1 MKGLCGM
8 SKRNAIRLT
17 SLAVALLLVIIGMAI
32 KNGRENNYYEL
43 QLKNEYSKAVEE
55 LTAGVNNISLL
66 LKKSEYSSG
75 AEAINSIAGEII
87 AEAQIS
93 KNALSRL
100 PIDNGSLNGLN
111 KFLSQVGNYTLYLAK
126 VIASG
131 GELSKEQK
139 KNVQSLSDSAEK
151 ISDIINDAGAKF
163 NNIEYWSK
171 EINKALPEENIS
183 SSLSTIE
190 DELSD
195 YPTLIYDGPY
205 SDHILEKEALMI
217 SDAFE
222 ITEEKALET
231 ALKTVGSTPEDLK
244 LKGAAKGHI
253 DSYVFGNDWAS
264 VSVSRF
270 GGYPVY
276 MRKTRHI
283 TASNIE
289 YNQAIKN
296 AKRYLDEIGIVDM
309 TETYYY
315 TDEGVCV
322 INFAFVDGQTLCYT
336 DLIKVGVA
344 MDTGEIMLFEASGY
358 LTNHKT
364 RAFSSPEYT
373 MEEAKNILNE
383 QLTVR
388 ENTIAL
394 IPVNGDEKRCYEFLC
409 SGRKGEEILVYI
421 NVSTLKEEGILILLR
436 EDGGT
441 LVK

>member
-1 MKGLCGM
+1 M
-8 SKRNAIRLT
+8 SRRNAIRLI
-17 SLAVALLLVIIGMAI
+17 SLAVALLIVIIGMAI
-32 KNGRENNYYEL
+32 KNSRENNYYEL
-43 QLKNEYSKAVEE
+43 QLENEYSRAVEE

-66 LKKSEYSSG
+66 LKKSEYSGG
-75 AEAINSIAGEII
+75 ADTINSLAGEII

-100 PIDNGSLNGLN
+100 PAQSQSLTGLN
-111 KFLSQVGNYTLYLAK
+111 KFLSQVGNYTLFLSKSLSAT
-126 VIASG
+126 G
-131 GELSKEQK
+131 TLSKEQK
-139 KNVQSLSDSAEK
+139 ENMENLSDTAEK
-151 ISDIINDAGAKF
+151 ISGIINDAGAKF

-205 SDHILEKEALMI
+205 SDHILEKQALMTAE
-217 SDAFE
+217 AFE
-222 ITEEKALET
+222 VTEDKAKQV
-231 ALKTVGSTPEDLK
+231 ALKTIGSTPEDLK
-244 LKGAAKGHI
+244 LQGTAKGHI
-253 DSYVFGNDWAS
+253 DTFVFGNDWVS

-276 MRKTRHI
+276 MRKTRQV
-283 TASNIE
+283 TSSNID
-289 YNQAIKN
+289 YNQAVKK
-296 AKRYLDEIGIVDM
+296 AKRYLDEIGITDM

-315 TDEGVCV
+315 TDEGICV
-322 INFAFVDGQTLCYT
+322 INFAFVDGQTICYT

-344 MDTGEIMLFEASGY
+344 MDTGEIMLYEASGY

-364 RAFSSPEYT
+364 RAFQSPAHTE
-373 MEEAKNILNE
+373 EEAKQLLNTD
-383 QLTVR
+383 LMVR
-388 ENTIAL
+388 ETAIAL
-394 IPVNGDEKRCYEFLC
+394 IPTDGEEKRCYEFLC
-409 SGRKGEEILVYI
+409 SGKKGEEILVYI
-421 NVSTLKEEGILILLR
+421 NVSTLKEEEILILLK

>member
-1 MKGLCGM
+1 M
-8 SKRNAIRLT
+8 SKRNAIRIM
-17 SLAVALLLVIIGMAI
+17 SLAAALLVVIIGMAI
-32 KNGRENNYYEL
+32 KNSRENNYYEL
-43 QLKNEYSKAVEE
+43 QLENEYSRAVEE

-66 LKKSEYSSG
+66 LKKSKYSG
-75 AEAINSIAGEII
+75 EADTINSLAGEII

-93 KNALSRL
+93 KNALSRM
-100 PIDNGSLNGLN
+100 PTQSQSLTGLN
-111 KFLSQVGNYTLYLAK
+111 KFLSQVGNYTLFLSK
-126 VIASG
+126 SLSVTG
-131 GELSKEQK
+131 TLSKEQRE
-139 KNVQSLSDSAEK
+139 NMENLSDTAEK

-205 SDHILEKEALMI
+205 SDHILEKQALMTAE
-217 SDAFE
+217 AFE
-222 ITEEKALET
+222 VTEDKAKQV
-231 ALKTVGSTPEDLK
+231 ALKTIGSTPEDLK
-244 LKGAAKGHI
+244 LQGTAKGHI
-253 DSYVFGNDWAS
+253 DTFVFGNDWVS

-276 MRKTRHI
+276 MRKTRQV
-283 TASNIE
+283 TSSNID
-289 YNQAIKN
+289 YNQAVKK
-296 AKRYLDEIGIVDM
+296 AKRYLDEIGITDM

-315 TDEGVCV
+315 TDEGICV
-322 INFAFVDGQTLCYT
+322 INFAFVDGQTICYT

-344 MDTGEIMLFEASGY
+344 MDTGEIMLYEASGY

-364 RAFSSPEYT
+364 RAFQSPAHTE
-373 MEEAKNILNE
+373 EEAKQLLNTD
-383 QLTVR
+383 LTVR
-388 ENTIAL
+388 ETAIAL
-394 IPVNGDEKRCYEFLC
+394 IPTDGEEKRCYEFLC
-409 SGRKGEEILVYI
+409 SGKKGEEILVYI
-421 NVSTLKEEGILILLR
+421 NVSTLKEEEILILLK

>member
-1 MKGLCGM
+1 M
-8 SKRNAIRLT
+8 SRRNAIRII
-17 SLAVALLLVIIGMAI
+17 SLAAALLVVIIGMAI
-32 KNGRENNYYEL
+32 KNEQRNNYYEL
-43 QLKNEYSKAVEE
+43 QLENEYSRAVEE

-66 LKKSEYSSG
+66 LKKCEYSAG
-75 AEAINSIAGEII
+75 ADTVNSFAGEII

-100 PIDNGSLNGLN
+100 PAQSQSLTGLN
-111 KFLSQVGNYTLYLAK
+111 KFLSQVGNYTLF
-126 VIASG
+126 
-131 GELSKEQK
+131 LSKSLSATGTLSQEQK
-139 KNVQSLSDSAEK
+139 ENMENLSDTAEK

-205 SDHILEKEALMI
+205 SDHILEKQALMTAE
-217 SDAFE
+217 AFE
-222 ITEEKALET
+222 VTEDKAKQV
-231 ALKTVGSTPEDLK
+231 AQKTIGSTPEDLK
-244 LKGAAKGHI
+244 LQGTAKGHI
-253 DSYVFGNDWAS
+253 DTFVFGNDWVS

-276 MRKTRHI
+276 MRKTRQV
-283 TASNIE
+283 TSSNID
-289 YNQAIKN
+289 YNQAVKK
-296 AKRYLDEIGIVDM
+296 AKRYLDEIGITDM

-322 INFAFVDGQTLCYT
+322 INFAFVDGQTICYT

-344 MDTGEIMLFEASGY
+344 MDTGEIMLYEASGY

-364 RAFSSPEYT
+364 RAFQSPDYT
-373 MEEAKNILNE
+373 MEEARQVLNTD
-383 QLTVR
+383 LTVR
-388 ENTIAL
+388 ETAIAL
-394 IPVNGDEKRCYEFLC
+394 IPTEGEEKRCYEFLC
-409 SGRKGEEILVYI
+409 SGGQGEEILVYI
-421 NVSTLKEEGILILLR
+421 NVSTLKEEEILILLR